1 MKTKF
6 LVLIIF
12 TAFFSLQIFS
22 QKKNFEKINYI
33 GDAKIEV
40 GSFYVGAEFHHS
52 CPVPQRFS
60 FYYPV
65 ANSID
70 LSKDYWHRD
79 TTYVMNIGLKFGDEY
94 QWLNNKTFQIELT
107 PYSVKF
113 YKTEEEKSIEIYY
126 QFTKSK
132 PAIVI
137 SYSIKNNTNETKEVE
152 LFTRLSLALR
162 TSHTFELKKSI
173 KTISK
178 NDGAAILVDNLAK
191 ETQNT
196 RLFILNVAEKPVDF
210 IINKSLIDQIN
221 FQIYSSYKNLI
232 EEPASNFLYRKKI
245 KPHEK
250 FIIKQII
257 GTCKANESE
266 ELAGYLMKNYHKE
279 VNDFEN
285 FILSRVSKNEII
297 KSGDNW
303 IDKTVKWSN
312 AILEVN
318 KHYIDGQIEPMPCP
332 AEYNFYFTHDVLM
345 TDFAAVKF
353 NLERVRKDFE
363 FIIKHANQD
372 KIIPH
377 AYYWKDS
384 VFVTEYADFDN
395 WNNLW
400 FIIVAAEYL
409 KYSQDK
415 KFIEQI
421 YPYLEQSLS
430 NALKTKGDDD
440 LIWSYRPDWWDIGK
454 LYGPRAYMTILTIKA
469 IRAFIFIST
478 FIEKNENKLADYEIL
493 SDKIEKSLNEKL
505 WIEKFHYLMNYLKPD
520 SIDEHYYSGSL
531 LASHFNVIDSSKILE
546 MINAAEKFL
555 LDKNT
560 GVYTVYPMD
569 FSELKDLWQFAGN
582 EAGDKFYYL
591 NGGIWFHSNAW
602 YALALISASKRE
614 EAFSFI
620 KNNMTIDGIM
630 KGPNGQPAMYEVR
643 NGDYN
648 NSKVYGTIDKPQFLW
663 AAGWYLYTLYHLFG
677 INYNEWNIEFNP
689 YLLPNQKECVLN
701 LNVSGHLTKVRIMK
715 DKVYRNKIND
725 KEIYSFVLPQKLSNV
740 REITFST
747 GAIQN
752 SYLKTTNSI
761 LDDIN
766 VSSNKMKIFLKAF
779 KGHKNKTT
787 IITNRIPKEILLS
800 PNRKVDYII
809 RKINDRWII
818 DINFV
823 HQNKIEEL
831 TIKL

>member
-6 LVLIIF
+6 IVSFFF

-22 QKKNFEKINYI
+22 QEKIFEKINYK

-40 GSFYVGAEFHHS
+40 GSFYVGSEFHHS

-70 LSKDYWHRD
+70 LSKDFWYRD

-94 QWLNNKTFQIELT
+94 QWLNNQTFQIELT

-113 YKTEEEKSIEIYY
+113 YKTEDEKSIEIYY
-126 QFTKSK
+126 QFTKSN

-162 TSHTFELKKSI
+162 TSHTYELKKSI

-178 NDGAAILVDNLAK
+178 NDGAAIFVDNLAR

-196 RLFILNVAEKPVDF
+196 QLFILNVVEKPVDF
-210 IINKSLIDQIN
+210 IINKSLIDKIN
-221 FQIYSSYKNLI
+221 FQMYSSYKNLI
-232 EEPASNFLYRKKI
+232 EEPTSNFLYRKKI
-245 KPHEK
+245 KPREK
-250 FIIKQII
+250 FIVKQII
-257 GTCKANESE
+257 GTCKVNESE

-279 VNDFEN
+279 INDFEN
-285 FILSRVSKNEII
+285 FILSRVSKNDII

-353 NLERVRKDFE
+353 NLDRVRKNFE

-384 VFVTEYADFDN
+384 AFVTEYADFDN

-454 LYGPRAYMTILTIKA
+454 LYGPRSYMTILTIKA
-469 IRAFIFIST
+469 IRAFIFISA
-478 FIEKNENKLADYEIL
+478 FIEKNENKLLEYEVL

-520 SIDEHYYSGSL
+520 SIDVHYYSGSL
-531 LASHFNVIDSSKILE
+531 LASHFNVIDSSKILG
-546 MINAAEKFL
+546 MINTAEKFL

-560 GVYTVYPMD
+560 GVYTVNPMD

-602 YALALISASKRE
+602 YALALISADNRE
-614 EAFSFI
+614 KAFSFI

-648 NSKVYGTIDKPQFLW
+648 DSKVYGTIDKPQFLW

-701 LNVSGHLTKVRIMK
+701 LNVSGHLSKVRIMR

-740 REITFST
+740 REITFSK

-766 VSSNKMKIFLKAF
+766 VSNNKMKIFLKAF

-800 PNRKVDYII
+800 PDRKVDYLI
-809 RKINDRWII
+809 RKINDGWII

-823 HQNKIEEL
+823 HQHKIEEL